1 LALVRLSALA
11 DDDIVTILAR
21 TEETFGEAARL
32 RYETLL
38 AVCLRDI
45 AIDPLRPGSAARPEI
60 GEGVRTYHLRHG
72 RARLHREVRVAK
84 PRHFLL
90 YRALAPEFIGVGRV
104 LHDAMD
110 LPQHIPLT
118 YGDET

>member
-1 LALVRLSALA
+1 MALVRLSAFA
-11 DDDIVTILAR
+11 EDDIVAILAR

-32 RYETLL
+32 RYEALL

-45 AIDPLRPGSAARPEI
+45 AIDPLCLGSAARPEI
-60 GEGVRTYHLRHG
+60 GKGIRTYHLRHG
-72 RARLHREVRVAK
+72 RTRVPSASLVRK

-90 YRALAPEFIGVGRV
+90 YRALTPEIVGVGRV

-110 LPQHIPLT
+110 LPQHVPPT